1 MPILQFGPKAILC
14 CLPMAALAGFAT
26 ASEAVEEWRFSVLLD
41 GKPIGTH
48 EFVLTS
54 GEEGGRTLRSEA
66 RFDVKILGLT
76 AYRYRHQ
83 AEERWQ
89 GDCLVSIAS
98 QTDDD
103 GSKTAVSS
111 EASPGGLR
119 VTAVGGK
126 QPSAAAIEGCV
137 MSFAYW
143 NPLLAKQDRLLDP
156 GTGRLEDVTISSLPA
171 RSIEAKGKPVAV
183 TGVRIA
189 GLERPIDVWYA
200 GERWVGLDTEV
211 RGGRKLTYRQP

>member
-1 MPILQFGPKAILC
+1 MPIFQFGAKAVLC
-14 CLPMAALAGFAT
+14 CLPVAAVTGFAT
-26 ASEAVEEWRFSVLLD
+26 ASEAVEEWHFSVLLD

-48 EFVLTS
+48 QFALTR
-54 GEEGGRTLRSEA
+54 GEEGVRTLRSDA

-76 AYRYRHQ
+76 AYRYRHH
-83 AEERWQ
+83 AEERWD

-98 QTDDD
+98 RTDDD
-103 GSKTAVSS
+103 GSKTAVTS

-143 NPLLAKQDRLLDP
+143 NPQLAKQNRLLDP
-156 GTGRLEDVTISSLPA
+156 GTGRLESVTISSLPA
-171 RSIEAKGKPVAV
+171 RSIEAQGKPVAV

-189 GLERPIDVWYA
+189 GLERPIDIWYA
-200 GERWVGLDTEV
+200 GENWVGLDTEV